1 MAFRSRG
8 FVPDAPPIDTAPA
21 IGNLRPMPFHYV
33 ALIIAIAAET
43 IGTTALQA
51 SQQFTRPLASVV
63 CVTFYFASFY
73 FMAHALKV
81 MPVGIVYAIWSG
93 LGIVLIA
100 GIGFVV
106 FGQRLDL
113 PAIIGLTLIIA
124 GIVVIQLY
132 SDATPH

>member
-1 MAFRSRG
+1 M
-8 FVPDAPPIDTAPA
+8 PC
-21 IGNLRPMPFHYV
+21 PMPFHYL
-33 ALIIAIAAET
+33 ALIVAIVTET

-51 SQQFTRPLASVV
+51 SQQFTRPLPAVV
-63 CVTFYFASFY
+63 CVVFYGASFY
-73 FMAHALKV
+73 FMALALKA

-100 GIGFVV
+100 GIGLAV

-113 PAIIGLTLIIA
+113 PAVIGLGLIIS

-132 SDATPH
+132 SDSTPH